1 MDDSVFNENGTKV
14 TLNARVELLLEVDN
28 LQRQR
33 RDLLARR
40 LQLHAHGMQFAA
52 VVQLLSSGGKHT
64 DGAEQQR
71 QIGPHGL
78 HFGRYAK

>member
-1 MDDSVFNENGTKV
+1 MDESVFNDNGTKV
-14 TLNARVELLLEVDN
+14 TLNARVELLPEVDN

-33 RDLLARR
+33 RDLL
-40 LQLHAHGMQFAA
+40 HTHGMQFPA

-71 QIGPHGL
+71 QIEPHGL
-78 HFGRYAK
+78 HFGRCAK